1 MPVARRQSPKAPE
14 TKVSA
19 EQKLQALRQRQN
31 ELMDAI
37 SSHQHAIHDLQRR
50 MREVDAEMLELQV
63 SGPKLVLLKTGRHAP
78 QS

>member
-1 MPVARRQSPKAPE
+1 MTAVRRPSSRAPE
-14 TKVSA
+14 KQA
-19 EQKLQALRQRQN
+19 ANEQKLQALRQRQN

-63 SGPKLVLLKTGRHAP
+63 SAPKLVLLKTDGHAP
-78 QS
+78 KP